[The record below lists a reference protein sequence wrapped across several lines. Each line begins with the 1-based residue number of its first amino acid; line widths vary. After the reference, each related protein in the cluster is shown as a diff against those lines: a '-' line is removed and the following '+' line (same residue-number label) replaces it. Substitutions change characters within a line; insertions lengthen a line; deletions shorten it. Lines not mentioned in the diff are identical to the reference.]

1 VLEVQPPEDG
11 KVDVIG
17 VLMDAVVIDP
27 AGGVDVGD
35 AEDDKDDDLGE
46 LVTELGD
53 GDEDDD
59 ELKLEHRHRTATS
72 AR

>member
-1 VLEVQPPEDG
+1 
-11 KVDVIG
+11 
-17 VLMDAVVIDP
+17 MDAVVIDP
-27 AGGVDVGD
+27 AGCVDVDD

-53 GDEDDD
+53 GDEEDDD
-59 ELKLEHRHRTATS
+59 ELRLEHRHRTATP

>member
-1 VLEVQPPEDG
+1 MLT
-11 KVDVIG
+11 
-17 VLMDAVVIDP
+17 DAVVIDL
-27 AGGVDVGD
+27 AGGVDADD